1 MDERNRKATEFY
13 RRAAMLW
20 DLLILDIEYL
30 LSDELGRE

>member
-1 MDERNRKATEFY
+1 MDERNCKATDFY

-30 LSDELGRE
+30 SDELGRE